1 MLPEE
6 SRMKATST
14 GELHG
19 GGAGEKERQVSHA
32 QVKCAW
38 AACKN
43 SALIPAPP
51 HSLGRFEV
59 LPRLKRDN
67 SGRFYMDYS
76 FTLRAVFAGILILEI
91 RKLEDLG

>member
-1 MLPEE
+1 
-6 SRMKATST
+6 MKATST

-19 GGAGEKERQVSHA
+19 GGAGEKQRQVSHA

-51 HSLGRFEV
+51 HSLARCQL

-67 SGRFYMDYS
+67 SGSYYMDYT
-76 FTLRAVFAGILILEI
+76 FIWRAVFPGIHILEI

>member
-38 AACKN
+38 AASKN
-43 SALIPAPP
+43 SALISAPP

-67 SGRFYMDYS
+67 NGSYYMDYT
-76 FTLRAVFAGILILEI
+76 FT
-91 RKLEDLG
+91 